1 MITMPVTKKA
11 FLHFKQPFSST
22 FNLTKIN
29 VTKTKYYNN
38 DPTNQKQH
46 NGKQLQSKLFL
57 NCAKYLNNM
66 LKINT
71 FINGVPTT
79 FVDTYNFNMK
89 KPRCHSVKTT
99 GRSLPNGPLQPRQ
112 RSRHHQTTA
121 GKARPV
127 EKYEKTRHGVA
138 FSRHGAS

>member
-1 MITMPVTKKA
+1 
-11 FLHFKQPFSST
+11 
-22 FNLTKIN
+22 
-29 VTKTKYYNN
+29 
-38 DPTNQKQH
+38 
-46 NGKQLQSKLFL
+46 
-57 NCAKYLNNM
+57 M
-66 LKINT
+66 LKKNT

-79 FVDTYNFNMK
+79 FVDTYNFSMK

-99 GRSLPNGPLQPRQ
+99 GRTLPNGPLQARQ

-127 EKYEKTRHGVA
+127 EKYEKTRHGFA